1 MKYGNLQYMRISR
14 FIKELRGDGIQ
25 HAEKCTDTMKE
36 VPKIKTNISKPAHI
50 LQNIKNT
57 ISPSSSGKDI
67 EYVLGMTVKHA
78 LYGAGKVVE
87 VNKVADELVVVF
99 DQGIK
104 KFKLDLASKF
114 LEV

>member
-1 MKYGNLQYMRISR
+1 
-14 FIKELRGDGIQ
+14 
-25 HAEKCTDTMKE
+25 
-36 VPKIKTNISKPAHI
+36 
-50 LQNIKNT
+50 
-57 ISPSSSGKDI
+57 
-67 EYVLGMTVKHA
+67 MTVKHA